1 MAKLLVYYAHP
12 GHKHS
17 HANKAMVAE
26 AQKVDGITFVDLYAE
41 YPRFE
46 IDIDREQQRLLDH
59 DVILFQ
65 FPMFWYSTPSLIK
78 EWQDLVLEHGFAY
91 GAGGDKLAGKC
102 MMLAVTAAGPQDA
115 YAQQG
120 YQKYPIRTFLT
131 PLEQTARLCHME
143 FSAPYALYGS
153 LCGGLIMAEILL
165 LAFLFLIAGVIVV
178 PIASRLGLGSVLGYL
193 LAGIAISP
201 LLKQLHVDVV
211 SIQHFAEFGVV
222 MMLFLVGL
230 ELEPRLLWRMRN
242 KLLGLGG
249 LQVGVTVAIV
259 MGVADSGAG
268 ARCGLQR
275 WQSSGAAVVNQ
286 GRSGSVCASAAERP
300 RL

>member
-17 HANKAMVAE
+17 QANKAMVAE

-143 FSAPYALYGS
+143 FSAPYVLYGS
-153 LCGGLIMAEILL
+153 LRASREGLLEPHVRGYRKLLKAVRDNRYDLEAAVHGEVVSCDDLPL
-165 LAFLFLIAGVIVV
+165 LAEA
-178 PIASRLGLGSVLGYL
+178 
-193 LAGIAISP
+193 
-201 LLKQLHVDVV
+201 
-211 SIQHFAEFGVV
+211 
-222 MMLFLVGL
+222 
-230 ELEPRLLWRMRN
+230 
-242 KLLGLGG
+242 
-249 LQVGVTVAIV
+249 
-259 MGVADSGAG
+259 
-268 ARCGLQR
+268 
-275 WQSSGAAVVNQ
+275 
-286 GRSGSVCASAAERP
+286 
-300 RL
+300 